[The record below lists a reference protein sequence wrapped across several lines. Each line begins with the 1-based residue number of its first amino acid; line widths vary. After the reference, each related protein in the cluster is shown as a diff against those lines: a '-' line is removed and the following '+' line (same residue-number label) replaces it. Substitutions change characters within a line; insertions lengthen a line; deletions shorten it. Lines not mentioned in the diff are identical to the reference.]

1 MKRSLLAALTLLAAA
16 PFAASAADGVSYT
29 YVEAGYAA
37 TAADNSNLDSDGWAI
52 NGSAA
57 IAPNF
62 HIFGGYSG
70 QTTDDFNGPLGSRID
85 GIDVDQWNVGVGYNH
100 ELNSQLDLLTRV
112 GYQKAE
118 TDSFNFG
125 GVNVGGTDADGWN
138 VEAGVRGA
146 FSPNF
151 EGYALAGYEDYEGVD
166 GEFYGRLGA
175 QVKFN
180 QTWGVNG
187 EVKFVDGYTS
197 YFIGPRM
204 SF

>member
-16 PFAASAADGVSYT
+16 PLAASAAEGVSYT

-37 TAADNSNLDSDGWAI
+37 TSADNSSLDSDGWAI

-70 QTTDDFNGPLGSRID
+70 QKTDDFNTVLGRVD
-85 GIDVDQWNVGVGYNH
+85 GIDVDQWNVGIGYNH
-100 ELNSQLDLLTRV
+100 ELNSQVDLLTRV

-118 TDSFNFG
+118 TDGYSVGGLNFG
-125 GVNVGGTDADGWN
+125 GNDADGWN
-138 VEAGVRGA
+138 VEAGVRA
-146 FSPNF
+146 ALTPNI
-151 EGYALAGYEDYEGVD
+151 EGYALAGYEDYERVD

-197 YFIGPRM
+197 YFVGPRI

>member
-16 PFAASAADGVSYT
+16 PLAASAAEGVSYN
-29 YVEAGYAA
+29 YIEAGYAA
-37 TAADNSNLDSDGWAI
+37 TSPDGNDVDSDGWAI
-52 NGSAA
+52 NGAAA

-62 HIFGGYSG
+62 HLFGGYSG
-70 QTTDDFNGPLGSRID
+70 QKTDDFNVGPARVD
-85 GIDVDQWNVGVGYNH
+85 GIDVDQWNFGVGYNH

-112 GYQKAE
+112 GYQKIE
-118 TDSFNFG
+118 TDSFNVGDVNFG
-125 GVNVGGTDADGWN
+125 GSDRDGWN

-146 FSPNF
+146 FTPNF
-151 EGYALAGYEDYEGVD
+151 EGYALAGYEDFERTD
-166 GEFYGRLGA
+166 GEFYGRVGA
-175 QVKFN
+175 QVKLN

>member
-1 MKRSLLAALTLLAAA
+1 MKRSLIAALTLLAAA

-37 TAADNSNLDSDGWAI
+37 TNGDNSLDSDGWAI

-62 HIFGGYSG
+62 HLYGGYSG
-70 QTTDDFNGPLGSRID
+70 QKTDDFDTGLGRVN

-118 TDSFNFG
+118 TDSFNVG
-125 GVNVGGTDADGWN
+125 AVNFGGTDADGWN

-146 FSPNF
+146 FTPNF
-151 EGYALAGYEDYEGVD
+151 EGYALAGYEDYEHAD

-187 EVKFVDGYTS
+187 EVKFVDGNTS
-197 YFIGPRM
+197 YFVGPRM

>member
-1 MKRSLLAALTLLAAA
+1 MKRSLLALTLLAAL
-16 PFAASAADGVSYT
+16 PFAASAAEGVSYN
-29 YVEAGYAA
+29 YVEAGYAG
-37 TAADNSNLDSDGWAI
+37 TNVDGGLDADGWAI

-62 HIFGGYSG
+62 HLFGGYTGQETDSFDTGLGRVSG
-70 QTTDDFNGPLGSRID
+70 V
-85 GIDVDQWNVGVGYNH
+85 DVDQWNLGVGYNH
-100 ELNSQLDLLTRV
+100 EINSQVDLLTRV
-112 GYQKAE
+112 AYLKAE
-118 TDSFNFG
+118 TD
-125 GVNVGGTDADGWN
+125 GVNVGGVDFSGSDADGWS

-146 FSPNF
+146 LTPNF
-151 EGYALAGYEDYEGVD
+151 EGYALAGYEDYERAD
-166 GEFYGRLGA
+166 GEFYGKLGA

-197 YFIGPRM
+197 YFVGPRI

>member
-1 MKRSLLAALTLLAAA
+1 MKRSLLALTLLAAA
-16 PFAASAADGVSYT
+16 PFAASAAEGVSYN

-37 TAADNSNLDSDGWAI
+37 TSLDNSPDADGWAI

-62 HIFGGYSG
+62 HIFGGYVA
-70 QTTDDFNGPLGSRID
+70 QETDDFDVLGTRVNGL
-85 GIDVDQWNVGVGYNH
+85 DVDQWNVGIGYNH
-100 ELNSQLDLLTRV
+100 EINSQVDLLTRV
-112 GYQKAE
+112 AYQKAE
-118 TDSFNFG
+118 TDSVFVGDDFFAG
-125 GVNVGGTDADGWN
+125 GDADGWS

-146 FSPNF
+146 FTPNF
-151 EGYALAGYEDYEGVD
+151 EGYALAGYEDYESAD
-166 GEFYGRLGA
+166 GEFYGKLGA

-180 QTWGVNG
+180 QAWGVNG

-197 YFIGPRM
+197 YFVGPRF

>member
-1 MKRSLLAALTLLAAA
+1 MKRSLLALTLLAAL
-16 PFAASAADGVSYT
+16 PFAASAAEGVSYT
-29 YVEAGYAA
+29 YVEAGYAG
-37 TAADNSNLDSDGWAI
+37 TSVDSGPDADGWAI

-70 QTTDDFNGPLGSRID
+70 QETDDFDTVLGRVNGV
-85 GIDVDQWNVGVGYNH
+85 DVDQWNIGVGYNH

-112 GYQKAE
+112 AYQKSE
-118 TDSFNFG
+118 TDGVRVG
-125 GVNVGGTDADGWN
+125 GIDFSGTDADGWS

-146 FSPNF
+146 FTPNF
-151 EGYALAGYEDYEGVD
+151 EGYALAGFEDYEHAD
-166 GEFYGRLGA
+166 SEFYGKVGA

-180 QTWGVNG
+180 QTWGING
-187 EVKFVDGYTS
+187 EVKFVDGYTA
-197 YFIGPRM
+197 YFIGPRA

>member
-1 MKRSLLAALTLLAAA
+1 MKRSLLALTLLAAL
-16 PFAASAADGVSYT
+16 PFAASAAEGVSYN

-37 TAADNSNLDSDGWAI
+37 TNVDGDLDADGWAI

-62 HIFGGYSG
+62 HLFGGYTG
-70 QTTDDFNGPLGSRID
+70 QKTDSFDTGLGRVNGV
-85 GIDVDQWNVGVGYNH
+85 DVDQWNLGVGYNH
-100 ELNSQLDLLTRV
+100 EINSQVDLLTRV
-112 GYQKAE
+112 AYLKAE
-118 TDSFNFG
+118 TDGVSVGGVNFG
-125 GVNVGGTDADGWN
+125 GSDADGWS
-138 VEAGVRGA
+138 VEAGVRA
-146 FSPNF
+146 ALTPNF
-151 EGYALAGYEDYEGVD
+151 EGYAMAGYEDYERAD
-166 GEFYGRLGA
+166 GEFYGKLGA

-197 YFIGPRM
+197 YFVGPRI

>member
-1 MKRSLLAALTLLAAA
+1 MKRSLLALTLLAAA
-16 PFAASAADGVSYT
+16 PFAASAADGVSYN

-37 TAADNSNLDSDGWAI
+37 DSVSDGPDADGWAI

-62 HIFGGYSG
+62 HIFGGYIG
-70 QTTDDFNGPLGSRID
+70 QETDDFDILPGARIN
-85 GIDVDQWNVGVGYNH
+85 GIDVDRWNVGIGYNH
-100 ELNSQLDLLTRV
+100 EINPQVDLLTRV
-112 GYQKAE
+112 AYQKAE
-118 TDSFNFG
+118 TDGINFG
-125 GVNVGGTDADGWN
+125 GDHYAGSDADGWS
-138 VEAGVRGA
+138 VEAGVRA
-146 FSPNF
+146 ALTPNF
-151 EGYALAGYEDYEGVD
+151 EGYALAGYEDYERID

-180 QTWGVNG
+180 QTWGING

-197 YFIGPRM
+197 YFIGPRI